1 MCGEHHL
8 GQRRD
13 RLVQGS
19 SPHVRGALE
28 AAVSAMTS
36 LGIIPAC
43 AGSTFRAS
51 WTPSVRRDHPR
62 MCGEHPVPT
71 GETPQNPGSSP
82 HVRGAPC
89 RNRLRGI
96 CSWDHPRMCGEHRA
110 SVRGG
115 GQQPGSSPHVRG
127 ARRGIEV
134 GGDGRGIIPACAGST
149 QARPIPSPASR
160 DHPRMCGEH
169 GSHDRSVL
177 VGDGIIPACAGST
190 SRRSARTARRWDHPR
205 MCGEHTPFLYVDS
218 ASEGS
223 SPHVRGAL
231 GFEDFHDF
239 NVGIIPACAGST

>member
-36 LGIIPAC
+36 L
-43 AGSTFRAS
+43 
-51 WTPSVRRDHPR
+51 
-62 MCGEHPVPT
+62 
-71 GETPQNPGSSP
+71 
-82 HVRGAPC
+82 
-89 RNRLRGI
+89 
-96 CSWDHPRMCGEHRA
+96 
-110 SVRGG
+110 
-115 GQQPGSSPHVRG
+115 
-127 ARRGIEV
+127 
-134 GGDGRGIIPACAGST
+134 GIIPACAGST